1 MALLSCSMSFR
12 SPFRNIFSF
21 SFLGDSKQS
30 RYELFT
36 AEHQKVLSFF
46 ESKISNNQKVMCLQ
60 FSFAYT
66 FSFIVPVFVCLFNL
80 VPRRRHLSV
89 SMLNKHYLLNIT
101 LVLPGLNP
109 KAAEKYPHE
118 YLGVPTTLIIIQ
130 TRFWRLEVFDKNSN
144 AHFPLV
150 INHNPLHS
158 QGSQLYTSDPQR
170 IDE

>member
-1 MALLSCSMSFR
+1 MSCSQL
-12 SPFRNIFSF
+12 NIRKSCL
-21 SFLGDSKQS
+21 FLRV
-30 RYELFT
+30 RYQITKRLCVCNLVLLILSHLQYLCLFKT
-36 AEHQKVLSFF
+36 
-46 ESKISNNQKVMCLQ
+46 
-60 FSFAYT
+60 
-66 FSFIVPVFVCLFNL
+66 PLFNL